1 MINSIDLIYIQKT
14 FEKEVFI
21 NSRIN
26 NREFE
31 DCIFKNCDFS
41 NTDFAET
48 TFMDCEFIDCNLSL
62 AKMRNTSLKTVYFKN
77 CKLLGILF
85 HETSEFLFSVQF
97 QDCILDYA
105 SFANKKMPKTKFINS
120 SLKETSFI
128 GANLTSSVF
137 DNCNLDGT
145 IFNDTILKATDFA
158 TSYNYKIDPEFN
170 PMQKA
175 KFSIQG
181 IAGLLDKYDILIN

>member
-1 MINSIDLIYIQKT
+1 MINMTDLIYIQKT

-62 AKMRNTSLKTVYFKN
+62 AKMRNTSLKTVTFKN

-85 HETSEFLFSVQF
+85 NETAEFLFSVHF

-105 SFANKKMPKTKFINS
+105 SFANKKMPKTKFLNS
-120 SLKETSFI
+120 SLKETSFV
-128 GANLTSSVF
+128 GTNLTSSVF

-145 IFNDTILKATDFA
+145 LFNDTILKLADFS

-175 KFSIQG
+175 KFAMQG